1 MGSQRV
7 QHSSVAEQQKGAQW
21 WRIQEMQDTWV
32 QSLGL
37 EDALEKEMA
46 THPCLEKFP
55 RLLESVKR
63 GGCLKLVD
71 CLS

>member
-7 QHSSVAEQQKGAQW
+7 KHSSAAEQHKGAQW
-21 WRIQEMQDTWV
+21 QRTQEMQDTWV
-32 QSLGL
+32 QSLGR

-55 RLLESVKR
+55 WLLES